1 MQGFNVNI
9 GIAGKAMVSS
19 TALAWLG
26 NGDVRPRTNS
36 SMVRDPDVKSATGRA
51 RVARRSPR
59 ATIFI
64 NYTGSQSTIIEV
76 VFVVNETKKISFVYW
91 NNSNYSRSDVTDVF
105 GSKDASS
112 ILSLSDWGK
121 KFMEV

>member
-36 SMVRDPDVKSATGRA
+36 SMLRDPDVKSATGRA
-51 RVARRSPR
+51 RVARSTPR
-59 ATIFI
+59 APIFI
-64 NYTGSQSTIIEV
+64 NYTGSQSTIEV
-76 VFVVNETKKISFVYW
+76 VFVVNETRKISFVYW
-91 NNSNYSRSDVTDVF
+91 NNSNYSRSDVT
-105 GSKDASS
+105 A
-112 ILSLSDWGK
+112 
-121 KFMEV
+121 